1 MGGRSERHSGLGQVR
16 APYRSAHIFFSSAVP
31 PLVLDAIRSCP
42 LLVGAL
48 RSLKEVR
55 AVGPHLQPDNVGA
68 LARYPGATL
77 SCNLTALH
85 VYMTLLSQQK
95 VACKVM
101 GAGYKLLQDLVPRSG
116 LAPGG
121 SLLRPS
127 VHADAVA
134 CPVQAACWA

>member
-1 MGGRSERHSGLGQVR
+1 MGLGQVR

-55 AVGPHLQPDNVGA
+55 TMGPQLQPDNVGA
-68 LARYPGATL
+68 LARYHGATL

-85 VYMTLLSQQK
+85 EMTVLSQQK
-95 VACKVM
+95 VTCKVT
-101 GAGYKLLQDLVPRSG
+101 GIGYKLLQDLVPRSG
-116 LAPGG
+116 LAPDG
-121 SLLRPS
+121 SPLRPS
-127 VHADAVA
+127 VHADAVV
-134 CPVQAACWA
+134 CLVQAACWAGSLGS